1 MALIKCPECG
11 RSVSDMATA
20 CPECGYPIANAK
32 KNCSV
37 SIQLDCGCMIKMKII
52 DAYTGKVYWEGRDKQ
67 VAIFSIEK
75 PTDVHIGTKLSGK
88 ATYHIEPG
96 KMYKY
101 HLTPGFF
108 ANGYALSEIS
118 NIIG

>member
-32 KNCSV
+32 KKSSV

-52 DAYTGKVYWEGRDKQ
+52 DAYTGNIYWEGRDKQ
-67 VAIFSIEK
+67 VAKFSIEK

-96 KMYKY
+96 KRYKY